1 MIREIA
7 KELLKWS
14 KDAKPLP
21 TIVRGARQVG
31 KSHTIREFGENHFDN
46 FIEINLETDPK
57 YLACF
62 EASDIEQVL
71 ETIVLLTNQKIV
83 LGKTLLFIDEIQES
97 VKALSLLRSFYEKKP
112 GLHIIAA
119 GSLLEFVLKSQ
130 KISIPVGRVQYLF
143 MQPMSFYEYLDA
155 SGNSNKKEFIQQL
168 NHKSKINEAVHQEL
182 LKQLQTYFILGG
194 MPQAVYSYLE
204 HKDILIALQMHH
216 SIINTYQDDF
226 GKYSKLASANIL
238 KKLLYKVPKTISH
251 KFKYVSVDSDFKA
264 REIKA
269 ALELA
274 IDANLIYKIKRTSG
288 AGAPL
293 EAEASEDHFKLL
305 FLDIGL
311 MQSLLGL
318 DKEIATSFDIDS
330 IASGALAEQFVG
342 QELLMSLEFYRRKNL
357 YYWEKS
363 GAKDS
368 AEIDYLQNI
377 SGLIYP
383 IEVKAGKRGKLKS
396 MHSFMQK
403 YKPSLGLRLYGGKI
417 DYEDAL
423 LSLPLYACREL
434 HRIVSGIED

>member
-1 MIREIA
+1 M
-7 KELLKWS
+7 
-14 KDAKPLP
+14 
-21 TIVRGARQVG
+21 
-31 KSHTIREFGENHFDN
+31 
-46 FIEINLETDPK
+46 
-57 YLACF
+57 
-62 EASDIEQVL
+62 
-71 ETIVLLTNQKIV
+71 
-83 LGKTLLFIDEIQES
+83 
-97 VKALSLLRSFYEKKP
+97 
-112 GLHIIAA
+112 
-119 GSLLEFVLKSQ
+119 
-130 KISIPVGRVQYLF
+130 
-143 MQPMSFYEYLDA
+143 
-155 SGNSNKKEFIQQL
+155 
-168 NHKSKINEAVHQEL
+168 
-182 LKQLQTYFILGG
+182 
-194 MPQAVYSYLE
+194 
-204 HKDILIALQMHH
+204 
-216 SIINTYQDDF
+216 
-226 GKYSKLASANIL
+226 
-238 KKLLYKVPKTISH
+238 
-251 KFKYVSVDSDFKA
+251 
-264 REIKA
+264 
-269 ALELA
+269 A

-342 QELLMSLEFYRRKNL
+342 QELLMSLELYRRKNL

-423 LSLPLYACREL
+423 DVLQNLDQITLALPSQKISMTRSNAISEYKLELVVLICHSLSYYITDFAIFNPSLT
-434 HRIVSGIED
+434 